1 MHTDIMS
8 GSGIPVSV
16 CTPVRYG
23 TVPVHTRRERL
34 ANHDTGSAGPGGE
47 HGPHPGGAAVSGSL
61 TRLAQQEDQLLN
73 VRLPECPVLA
83 VHEGDNIGQYATV
96 K

>member
-1 MHTDIMS
+1 MYRA
-8 GSGIPVSV
+8 
-16 CTPVRYG
+16 VR
-23 TVPVHTRRERL
+23 TRRERL

-61 TRLAQQEDQLLN
+61 PRLAQQKYQLLN

-83 VHEGDNIGQYATV
+83 GNEENNMRQYATI